1 MKIVID
7 NLLQSREGSKIL
19 ENCNYILFYGDYVE
33 TSPYLLIE
41 YFEEFNVFYIS
52 AEFGK
57 SDDTYVYIDNVDRLN
72 TILFKLFTGNTQQ
85 LKDIQKD
92 NAKNYYNSI
101 DYEKLTGYFY
111 TRNFVNPDE
120 IHTIKSDGILF
131 FEEKESNM
139 EDSIFTPDVEKYLTD
154 MVAIAK
160 NGEYT
165 NVIGRDNEIA
175 EVVKSL
181 SRFKKGNP
189 MLVGESGVGKSSIL
203 EGLAQM
209 LAEGSEKLP
218 EHLKNF
224 RLYELE
230 VGKLM
235 AGAKYRGDLEKR
247 VTDIFT
253 EVNDL
258 GNVIVFI
265 DEIHGIK
272 GKEESSLDIGNLLKT
287 YLTKS
292 NVRVVGATTYKEF
305 KRFIE
310 KDPALPRRFQK
321 VEVTEPSV
329 SDCYKILEGV
339 KSSYEDYHGVTFS
352 NEVVRYIVDKGAHF
366 VTKGFMPDKVLDVM
380 DLVGTEVKINNKQE
394 VTYRDVNKV
403 ISEVARIPLDS
414 LQDTGNVLKNLKER
428 LNSNVFG
435 QEHVTEVIEKL
446 VKVSKMGLG
455 DKNKPMASLLFTG
468 SSGTGKTELCKN
480 LSSTLG
486 LPLCKFDMSEY
497 SDKTAVNKLVGS
509 NSGYVGYEEGGLLT
523 ETVMKNPSSVVLLD
537 EIEKAHTSVY
547 TLLLQVM
554 DEGKLTDNQG
564 RVADFKNVIFVMT
577 SNTGAAAVQEVKTTM
592 GFLDTSS
599 QDKEIVLDEALKEEF
614 PPEFRNR
621 LDAVCRF
628 NNLTTDTLQSIT
640 NKFVKQVEALV
651 KEQGY
656 DVEFSFTKSANTYFV
671 ENGFEE
677 GMGARPMSR
686 LVKEKLKLP
695 LSDLLLDGK
704 LVRGTKNE
712 IKVGISKG
720 EPELTI
726 QKLELA

>member
-1 MKIVID
+1 MTKIVID
-7 NLLQSREGSKIL
+7 NLLNSLEDSKVL
-19 ENCNYILFYGDYVE
+19 ENCDYNIFYGDFVE
-33 TSPYLLIE
+33 QAPYLGVE
-41 YFEEFNVFYIS
+41 YLVDFNVFFIS

-57 SDDTYVYIDNVDRLN
+57 DHLTYVSKTSVLENFSE
-72 TILFKLFTGNTQQ
+72 ILKSLFTGSEED
-85 LKDIQKD
+85 LKDLQKE
-92 NAKNYYNSI
+92 NAKNYYNKI
-101 DYEKLTGYFY
+101 DYAALMNYIYEREGV
-111 TRNFVNPDE
+111 NFFNSSNGV
-120 IHTIKSDGILF
+120 LF
-131 FEEKESNM
+131 FDEKESNM
-139 EDSIFTPDVEKYLTD
+139 ENSIFSHDVEKYLTD
-154 MVAIAK
+154 MISIASK
-160 NGEYT
+160 GEYT
-165 NVIGRDNEIA
+165 KVIGRDNEVS

-189 MLVGESGVGKSSIL
+189 MLVGESGVGKSSIV

-209 LAEGSEKLP
+209 LAEGSQKLP
-218 EHLKNF
+218 EHLKEF
-224 RLYELE
+224 KLYELE

-235 AGAKYRGDLEKR
+235 AGAKYRGDLEQR

-253 EVNDL
+253 EVNNL
-258 GNVIVFI
+258 GNVIIFI

-292 NVRVVGATTYKEF
+292 NVRVIGATTYSEF

-321 VEVTEPSV
+321 IDVLEPSV
-329 SDCYKILEGV
+329 EDCYKILEGV
-339 KSSYEDYHGVTFS
+339 KGSYEKYHGVSFTKDIIK
-352 NEVVRYIVDKGAHF
+352 YIVDKGDHF
-366 VTKGFMPDKVLDVM
+366 ITKGFLPDKVLDVM
-380 DLVGTEVKINNKQE
+380 DLVGTEVKISNKKK

-403 ISEVARIPLDS
+403 ISEVAQVPLDS
-414 LQDTGNVLKNLKER
+414 LQDTGKVLKTLKKQ
-428 LNSNVFG
+428 LNKDVFG
-435 QEHVTEVIEKL
+435 QEHVTEVVERL

-455 DKNKPMASLLFTG
+455 GKNKPMASLLFTG
-468 SSGTGKTELCKN
+468 SSGTGKTELCKSIAN
-480 LSSTLG
+480 TLG
-486 LPLCKFDMSEY
+486 LKLCKFDMSEY
-497 SDKTAVNKLVGS
+497 SDQTAVNKLVGS

-537 EIEKAHTSVY
+537 EIEKAHPSVY

-577 SNTGAAAVQEVKTTM
+577 SNTGAVAVQEVKTTM

-599 QDKEIVLDEALKEEF
+599 QEKDFVLEEALQAEF

-621 LDAVCRF
+621 LDAVCKF
-628 NNLTTDTLQSIT
+628 NNFTNDVLQDITT
-640 NKFVKQVEALV
+640 KFVKQVEGLV

-656 DVEFSFTKSANTYFV
+656 DVQFSFTKAATSYFV
-671 ENGFEE
+671 ENGFEK

-704 LVRGTKNE
+704 LKRDSKNV
-712 IKVGISKG
+712 IKVGINKG
-720 EPELTI
+720 EPELTV
-726 QKLELA
+726 QKFEIA